1 MDLISFEKIS
11 LPNGLDV
18 ILHQDRSL
26 PLVGVNVWYH
36 VGSKDEQAGKTGYAH
51 LFEHLMFEGSKHHDK
66 SYFEPLMQVGATL
79 NGSTNIDRTNYWENL
94 PSDYLELALWLES
107 DRMGFLLDALDQRRF
122 DVQRDVVKN
131 ERRQSYENR
140 PYGMA
145 GIRIQEALYPMP
157 HTYHWPT
164 IGYHE
169 DLDAATLEDAHSFFQ
184 RFYTPSNASLA
195 ITGDFEMGETQD
207 LVERYF
213 GGLPPGTSL
222 ARTSRTDSSLQGP
235 VHLTLYDRV
244 LVPRLYLGWP
254 TVPRFH
260 RDEAAL
266 SILADILGAG
276 KSSRLHR
283 TLVYER
289 RIAQSVGVHHDAAEI
304 AGDFDV
310 EITADE
316 GHTGI
321 EMEEALRT
329 ELERIRSQPPT
340 SEEVTRAKNSIE
352 WSHVSQM
359 ANIGGFGGRAN
370 RLNTFNV
377 FAGNPDLVNRDLER
391 FLAVEPEDVSRV
403 AESYLGERQ
412 IRLLVL
418 PEPPLTQS
426 APNVDRSVRPPPS
439 SPRRFEPPVPQRHRL
454 SNGLELLVVEK
465 RAVPMVAFGIVL
477 KGGAS
482 RDPGGLPGL
491 ANFTTAMLQEG
502 TLTRSSEQIA
512 QELEFIGNQLAAST
526 GREHTLVGT
535 ESLARHF
542 PIALE
547 LVSDLLQHPTFPEEE
562 LVRLGNLR
570 RTALRRRRDD
580 ATALADL
587 VAPAIL
593 YGRDSHY
600 GHSIDGTV
608 DLFESVSRDDLVN
621 HFRASCGPENATLAV
636 VGDVSLDEVVKLAE
650 QHFQGW
656 KGTGG
661 PEGVAEEDP
670 TAASTN
676 DTGSLYLLDKQGAAQ
691 SVIRAGSV
699 GVPRHHSDYLPL
711 VIINHLFGGQ
721 FTARLNQNLRQDKGY
736 SYGYRSSIDW
746 HRGSSLF
753 LAGGGVQTDVTLEA
767 VVETLREF
775 SDIRGDRPVGEEEF
789 LAARTALLRQFP
801 SSFETCWQVLQQLT
815 QMVLFDLPDDYY
827 RTLGAKVEAVSLADV
842 QRVARERVESP
853 PTVLVVGDRDDI
865 ESGLSSLGLPMHL
878 VDHEGRVV
886 QDDTG

>member
-1 MDLISFEKIS
+1 MDPISFDKVS

-26 PLVGVNVWYH
+26 PLVSVNVWYH
-36 VGSKDEQAGKTGYAH
+36 VGSKDESPGKTGYAH
-51 LFEHLMFEGSKHHDK
+51 LFEHLMFEGSKHHNK

-79 NGSTNIDRTNYWENL
+79 NGSTNTDRTNYWENV

-145 GIRIQEALYPMP
+145 GLRIQEALYPMP

-169 DLDAATLEDAHSFFQ
+169 DLDAATLDDAHSFFQ

-195 ITGDFEMGETQD
+195 ITGDFEMGETKE

-213 GGLPPGTSL
+213 SSLPPGASL
-222 ARTSRTDSSLQGP
+222 IRANRTDSSLQGT
-235 VHLTLYDRV
+235 VELTLYDRV
-244 LVPRLYLGWP
+244 LVPRLNLDWP

-266 SILADILGAG
+266 SVLADVLGAG

-283 TLVYER
+283 ALVYEG
-289 RIAQSVGVHHDAAEI
+289 RIAQSVRAHHDGAEI

-310 EITADE
+310 EITANE
-316 GHTGI
+316 GHTGA
-321 EMEEALRT
+321 ELEEAFRA
-329 ELERIRSQPPT
+329 ELERICSQPPT
-340 SEEVTRAKNSIE
+340 SEEVSRAKNRIE
-352 WSHVSQM
+352 WSHVRQL

-377 FAGNPDLVNRDLER
+377 FAGDPDLVNRDLER

-403 AESYLGERQ
+403 AESYLGDRQ

-418 PEPPLTQS
+418 PERPLTH
-426 APNVDRSVRPPPS
+426 ATPNVDRSVQPLPS
-439 SPRRFEPPVPQRHRL
+439 SPGRFQPPVPQRHRL
-454 SNGLELLVVEK
+454 SNGLKLLVVEK

-477 KGGAS
+477 NGGAS
-482 RDPGGLPGL
+482 QDPGGLPGL
-491 ANFTTAMLQEG
+491 ASFTTAMLQEG
-502 TLTRSSEQIA
+502 TATRSSGQIA
-512 QELEFIGNQLAAST
+512 QELEFIGSQLVAST
-526 GREHTLVGT
+526 GREQILVGT

-547 LVSDLLQHPTFPEEE
+547 LVSDLLQNPNFPEEE
-562 LVRLGNLR
+562 RVRLGNQR
-570 RTALRRRRDD
+570 RTAVRRRRDD

-600 GHSIDGTV
+600 GHSIDGTE
-608 DLFESVSRDDLVN
+608 DLYEAVSRDDLVH
-621 HFRASCGPENATLAV
+621 HFRANYGPESATLAV

-650 QHFQGW
+650 QHLQGW
-656 KGTGG
+656 KATGSPNG
-661 PEGVAEEDP
+661 DTVEEP
-670 TAASTN
+670 TAAATA
-676 DTGSLYLLDKQGAAQ
+676 DTGALYLLDKQGAAQ

-699 GVPRHHSDYLPL
+699 GVPRHHTDYLPL
-711 VIINHLFGGQ
+711 IILNHLFGGQ
-721 FTARLNQNLRQDKGY
+721 FMSRLNQNLRQDKGY

-746 HRGSSLF
+746 HRRSSLF
-753 LAGGGVQTDVTLEA
+753 LVGGGVQTDVTFEA
-767 VVETLREF
+767 VVETLKEF
-775 SDIRGDRPVGEEEF
+775 AEIRGDRPVGQEEF

-801 SSFETCWQVLQQLT
+801 SSFETGWQVLQQLT
-815 QMVLFDLPDDYY
+815 QMVLYDLPDDYY
-827 RTLGAKVEAVSLADV
+827 RTLAATVEAVSLADV
-842 QRVARERVESP
+842 QRVALERVESR
-853 PTVLVVGDRDDI
+853 PTVLVVGDRDNI
-865 ESGLSSLGLPMHL
+865 ESGLSSLGLPMHI
-878 VDHEGRVV
+878 VDHEGRVL
-886 QDDTG
+886 QDGTR

>member
-1 MDLISFEKIS
+1 MDPISFEKIS

-26 PLVGVNVWYH
+26 PQVAVNVWYH
-36 VGSKDEQAGKTGYAH
+36 VGSKDEVPGKTGYAH
-51 LFEHLMFEGSKHHDK
+51 LFEHLMFEGSKHHNK

-79 NGSTNIDRTNYWENL
+79 NGSTNTDRTNYWENL

-107 DRMGFLLDALDQRRF
+107 DRMGFLLDALDQKRF

-145 GIRIQEALYPMP
+145 GLRIQEALYPLP

-169 DLDAATLEDAHSFFQ
+169 DLDAATLDDAHAFFQ

-195 ITGDFEMGETQD
+195 IAGDFDMEGTRE

-213 GGLPPGTSL
+213 GGLPPGSSL
-222 ARTSRTDSSLQGP
+222 VRTNRTDSSLQGP
-235 VHLTLYDRV
+235 VHLTLNDRV
-244 LVPRLYLGWP
+244 LVPRLYLDWP

-283 TLVYER
+283 ALVYER
-289 RIAQSVGVHHDAAEI
+289 RIAQSVRVYHDAAEI

-321 EMEEALRT
+321 EMEDAFRT
-329 ELERIRSQPPT
+329 ELDRIRSQPPT
-340 SEEVTRAKNSIE
+340 SEEVSRAKNRIE
-352 WSHVSQM
+352 WSHVRQM
-359 ANIGGFGGRAN
+359 ANIGGFGGKAN

-377 FAGNPDLVNRDLER
+377 YAGDPDLVNRDLER
-391 FLAVEPEDVSRV
+391 FLAVQPEDVSRV
-403 AESYLGERQ
+403 AEAYLAERQ

-418 PEPPLTQS
+418 PEQPLSHTD
-426 APNVDRSVRPPPS
+426 PKIDRSVRPLPT
-439 SPRRFEPPVPQRHRL
+439 SPRPFLPPVPQRHRL
-454 SNGLELLVVEK
+454 SNGLELLVIEK
-465 RAVPMVAFGIVL
+465 REVPLVAFGVVL

-482 RDPGGLPGL
+482 QDPDGLPGL
-491 ANFTTAMLQEG
+491 ASFTTAMLQEG
-502 TLTRSSEQIA
+502 TATRSSEQIA
-512 QELEFIGNQLAAST
+512 QEFEFIGSQLIASA

-547 LVSDLLQHPTFPEEE
+547 LVSDLLQNPTFPEEE
-562 LVRLGNLR
+562 LVRLSNQR
-570 RTALRRRRDD
+570 RTAVRRRQDD
-580 ATALADL
+580 ATTLADL
-587 VAPAIL
+587 VAPALL

-600 GHSIDGTV
+600 GHPIDGTL
-608 DLFESVSRDDLVN
+608 DLFGALSRENLVD
-621 HFRASCGPENATLAV
+621 HFAANYGPQGATLGV
-636 VGDVSLDEVVKLAE
+636 VGDVSLEEVVKLAE
-650 QHFQGW
+650 KHLLGW
-656 KGTGG
+656 KANGGMGNGTQSGAM
-661 PEGVAEEDP
+661 VASSADL
-670 TAASTN
+670 
-676 DTGSLYLLDKQGAAQ
+676 GSLYLLDKPGAAQ
-691 SVIRAGSV
+691 SVIRAGSI

-711 VIINHLFGGQ
+711 VILNYLFGGQ

-746 HRGSSLF
+746 HKRSSLF
-753 LAGGGVQTDVTLEA
+753 LAGGGVQTAVTSEA

-775 SDIRGDRPVGEEEF
+775 AGIRGDRPVGEEEF
-789 LAARTALLRQFP
+789 LTARTALLRQLP
-801 SSFETCWQVLQQLT
+801 SSFESCWQILQQLT
-815 QMVLFDLPDDYY
+815 QIVSFDLPDDYY

-842 QRVARERVESP
+842 QRVAQERVESR
-853 PTVLVVGDRDDI
+853 PTVLVVGDRDKI
-865 ESGLSSLGLPMHL
+865 EPGLSSLGLPIHL
-878 VDHEGRVV
+878 VDHEGRLV
-886 QDDTG
+886 QDGNG

>member
-1 MDLISFEKIS
+1 MDPISFEKIS

-26 PLVGVNVWYH
+26 PLVAVNLWYH
-36 VGSKDEQAGKTGYAH
+36 VGSKDEQPGKTGYAH
-51 LFEHLMFEGSKHHDK
+51 LFEHLMFEGSKNHNK

-79 NGSTNIDRTNYWENL
+79 NGSTNTDRTNYWENL

-145 GIRIQEALYPMP
+145 GLRMQEALYPLP

-169 DLDAATLEDAHSFFQ
+169 DLDAATLEDSHSFFQ

-195 ITGDFEMGETQD
+195 ITGDFELGGTQE

-213 GGLPPGTSL
+213 GSLPPGPSL
-222 ARTSRTDSSLQGP
+222 VRTNRTDTSLQGP
-235 VHLTLYDRV
+235 VHLTLYDVV
-244 LVPRLYLGWP
+244 LVPRLYLAWP

-266 SILADILGAG
+266 AILADILGAG

-283 TLVYER
+283 ALVYQR
-289 RIAQSVGVHHDAAEI
+289 RIAQSVRVHHDPAEI
-304 AGDFDV
+304 AGDFAV
-310 EITADE
+310 EATAGE

-321 EMEEALRT
+321 EMEEAVCT

-340 SEEVTRAKNSIE
+340 SEEVTRAKNRIE
-352 WSHVSQM
+352 WSHVHQM

-377 FAGNPDLVNRDLER
+377 FAGDPDLVNRDLER

-403 AESYLGERQ
+403 AESYLADRQ

-418 PEPPLTQS
+418 PEPPRTHT
-426 APNVDRSVRPPPS
+426 APNVDRSVQPLPS
-439 SPRRFEPPVPQRHRL
+439 SPRRFQPPLPQRHRL
-454 SNGLELLVVEK
+454 SNGLKLLVVEK

-477 KGGAS
+477 NEGAS

-491 ANFTTAMLQEG
+491 ASFTTGMLQEG
-502 TLTRSSEQIA
+502 TATRSSEQIA
-512 QELEFIGNQLAAST
+512 QELEFIGNQLVAST

-542 PIALE
+542 PLALE
-547 LVSDLLQHPTFPEEE
+547 LVSDLLQNPTFPEEE
-562 LVRLGNLR
+562 LVRVGDLR
-570 RTALRRRRDD
+570 RTDVRRRRDD

-600 GHSIDGTV
+600 GHPIDGTV
-608 DLFESVSRDDLVN
+608 DLFGVVSRDDLVD
-621 HFRASCGPENATLAV
+621 HFRANYGPENATLAI

-650 QHFQGW
+650 QHLQGW
-656 KGTGG
+656 KATGG
-661 PEGVAEEDP
+661 ADGVTVEEP
-670 TAASTN
+670 TAPATN
-676 DTGSLYLLDKQGAAQ
+676 DTGSLYLLDKHGAAQ

-699 GVPRHHSDYLPL
+699 GVPRYHSDYLPL
-711 VIINHLFGGQ
+711 VILNHLFGGQ
-721 FTARLNQNLRQDKGY
+721 FMARLNQNLRQDKGY

-746 HRGSSLF
+746 HRRSSLF
-753 LAGGGVQTDVTLEA
+753 LAGGGVQTAVTSEA

-775 SDIRGDRPVGEEEF
+775 ADIRGDRPVGEEEF
-789 LAARTALLRQFP
+789 LAARMALLCQFP

-815 QMVLFDLPDDYY
+815 QMVLFDLPEDYY
-827 RTLGAKVEAVSLADV
+827 LTLSAKVEALSLADV
-842 QRVARERVESP
+842 QRVARERVQSR
-853 PTVLVVGDRDDI
+853 PTVLVVGDRDSI
-865 ESGLSSLGLPMHL
+865 ESGLSPLGLAMHL
-878 VDHEGRVV
+878 VDHEGHVV
-886 QDDTG
+886 DDGTG